1 MTEKSKEANK
11 VARNHLTSLE
21 ADYLE
26 RAADVLK
33 TVAHPVRLQII
44 DFLEEGEKSVT
55 EICDHL
61 GAQQPYTS
69 QQLAL
74 LKAKSILGARR
85 SGNQVLYSIAH
96 PGVIKI
102 IHCVRQQAGLEE
114 AEPEPAAHAGA

>member
-1 MTEKSKEANK
+1 
-11 VARNHLTSLE
+11 VVRHHLTSLE

-44 DFLEEGEKSVT
+44 DYLQEGEKTVT

-61 GAQQPYTS
+61 RAQQPYTS

-74 LKAKSILGARR
+74 LKAKGILGARR
-85 SGNQVLYSIAH
+85 SGNQVHYSITH
-96 PGVIKI
+96 PGVVKI
-102 IHCVRQQAGLEE
+102 IQCVRQQAGLDPVEE
-114 AEPEPAAHAGA
+114 NESEPLQDAGA

>member
-1 MTEKSKEANK
+1 MG
-11 VARNHLTSLE
+11 RHHLTSLE

-26 RAADVLK
+26 KAADVLR

-44 DFLEEGEKSVT
+44 DFLQEGEKSVT

-74 LKAKSILGARR
+74 LKAKGILGARR
-85 SGNQVLYSIAH
+85 SGNQVHYSITL

-102 IHCVRQQAGLEE
+102 IQCVRQQAGLDATDELETEPLLE
-114 AEPEPAAHAGA
+114 AGV

>member
-1 MTEKSKEANK
+1 
-11 VARNHLTSLE
+11 VARHHLTSLE

-26 RAADVLK
+26 KAADVLK

-44 DFLEEGEKSVT
+44 DYLQEGERTVT

-74 LKAKSILGARR
+74 LKAKGILGARR
-85 SGNQVLYSIAH
+85 NGNQVHYCITH

-102 IHCVRQQAGLEE
+102 IQCVRQQAGLDATEE
-114 AEPEPAAHAGA
+114 SEMEPLLEVGA

>member
-1 MTEKSKEANK
+1 MQ
-11 VARNHLTSLE
+11 RHHLTSLE

-44 DFLEEGEKSVT
+44 DYLHEGERTVT

-74 LKAKSILGARR
+74 LKAKGILGSRR
-85 SGNQVLYSIAH
+85 NGNQVFYSITH

-102 IHCVRQQAGLEE
+102 IQCVRQQAGLD
-114 AEPEPAAHAGA
+114 ASDEPAAEPLVEAGA

>member
-1 MTEKSKEANK
+1 M
-11 VARNHLTSLE
+11 ARHHLTSLE

-26 RAADVLK
+26 KAADVLK

-55 EICDHL
+55 EICEHF

-74 LKAKSILGARR
+74 LKAKNILGARR
-85 SGNQVLYSIAH
+85 SGNQVLYSITH
-96 PGVIKI
+96 PGVVKI
-102 IHCVRQQAGLEE
+102 IHCVRQQAGLEDTD
-114 AEPEPAAHAGA
+114 PEPAADAGA